1 VLRSVVA
8 VLVALPLM
16 ATAGAGLAET
26 PDGAR
31 AHRTTVIELTD
42 LPVGPPPASLYAAGN
57 VIHDGDVSVPVGLTR
72 PLRLLGR
79 VVGGYAVQTIG
90 SSGYYGKLYR
100 VDPATGEAR
109 KFGRSSDLYR
119 EPRIMRGGRYVAY
132 GTCCAPPTV
141 TVRSV
146 ETGRVVAKRVFPG
159 YAELVDAAGSR
170 VMVSS
175 QDPDKGLYWS
185 PFRDRVAAFGELF
198 VVPFNADAK
207 HGLAYVVPKTG
218 GSGSCAELVR
228 TARPER
234 PLWRGCKVAVVAF
247 SPEAQTVVTV
257 PFAGSDGAKG
267 LSRIEVRRT
276 DDGTLLHAYE
286 GVDIN
291 PLHYDGEDHLV
302 FVAHSKGST
311 AVVRCDFAGSCERV
325 SELVAE
331 PRYEFYGLDW
341 TFPSD
346 REGWAQYDESFYYD
360 DY

>member
-1 VLRSVVA
+1 MIRSFVA
-8 VLVALPLM
+8 VLVALPFL
-16 ATAGAGLAET
+16 ATSGAGQAET
-26 PDGAR
+26 PDRAR
-31 AHRTTVIELTD
+31 AHRTTVIKLTD
-42 LPVGPPPASLYAAGN
+42 LPVGPPPASLYAADN
-57 VIHDGDVSVPVGLTR
+57 VIHDGDSSVRVQLTR

-100 VDPATGEAR
+100 VDPVTGEAV

-119 EPRIMRGGRYVAY
+119 EPRIMRRGRYVAY

-146 ETGRVVAKRVFPG
+146 ETGRVVAQRVFPG
-159 YAELVDAAGSR
+159 YAELIDAAGSR
-170 VMVSS
+170 VMVGSE
-175 QDPDKGLYWS
+175 DPPRGLYWS
-185 PFRDRVAAFGELF
+185 PFRDRVATFGRLS
-198 VVPFNADAK
+198 VVPYNADAK
-207 HGLAYVVPKTG
+207 HGLAYVVPEIE
-218 GSGSCAELVR
+218 GSGTCAELVR

-234 PLWRGCKVAVVAF
+234 PLWRSCNVVVVAF
-247 SPEAQTVVTV
+247 SPDARTVMAVR
-257 PFAGSDGAKG
+257 FDGGDGEKG
-267 LSRIEVRRT
+267 LSRIEIRRT
-276 DDGTLLHAYE
+276 RDGTLLHAYE

-291 PLHYDGEDHLV
+291 PVHYDGEDHLV

-331 PRYEFYGLDW
+331 PSYEYYGLDW
-341 TFPSD
+341 TFPAD
-346 REGWAQYDESFYYD
+346 REGWAHYEEAFYYD

>member
-1 VLRSVVA
+1 MLRSVVA
-8 VLVALPLM
+8 VLVALPLL
-16 ATAGAGLAET
+16 ATSGAGQAGT
-26 PDGAR
+26 PAR
-31 AHRTTVIELTD
+31 AGVHRTTVIALTE
-42 LPVGPPPASLYAAGN
+42 LPVGPPPASLYAADN
-57 VIHDGDVSVPVGLTR
+57 VIHDGDSAVVVRLTR

-90 SSGYYGKLYR
+90 SSGFYGKLYR
-100 VDPATGEAR
+100 VDPATGEAT
-109 KFGRSSDLYR
+109 KIGRSSDLYR
-119 EPRIMRGGRYVAY
+119 EPRIMRQGRYLAY

-146 ETGRVVAKRVFPG
+146 ETGRVVAKKVFPG

-170 VMVSS
+170 VMVSAE
-175 QDPDKGLYWS
+175 DPDQGLYWS
-185 PFRDRVAAFGELF
+185 PFRDRVAVFAERF
-198 VVPFNADAK
+198 VVPFNADAR
-207 HGLAYVVPKTG
+207 HGLAYLASPADARP
-218 GSGSCAELVR
+218 CAELVR

-234 PLWRGCKVAVVAF
+234 PLWRSCDGAVVAF
-247 SPEAQTVVTV
+247 SPDARTVVTV
-257 PFAGSDGAKG
+257 RFAGSDGEKG

-276 DDGTLLHAYE
+276 RDGTLLHAYE

-311 AVVRCDFAGSCERV
+311 AAVRCDFAGSCERV

-331 PRYEFYGLDW
+331 PRYESYGLDW
-341 TFPSD
+341 TFPAD
-346 REGWAQYDESFYYD
+346 REGWAHYDESFYYD